1 MTGTPVTGTPVTGTP
16 VTGPS
21 STGPSSTGPPLTDA
35 AALDAP
41 PASAVPELAAR
52 VIATLTGRGLTL
64 ATAESLTGG
73 LLCARLVDVPGSSA
87 VVRGGV
93 VAYATELKHRLLGV
107 DAGLLAEQGAVHPE
121 VARQLSTGAR
131 RALEADFGL
140 ATTGVAGP
148 AEQDG
153 HPPGTVFVAVAQPAA
168 GASAVRALR
177 LAGDREE
184 IRARTVAAVLAL
196 LLEVVERDSTGA
208 RNTAAGH

>member
-1 MTGTPVTGTPVTGTP
+1 M
-16 VTGPS
+16 S
-21 STGPSSTGPPLTDA
+21 EPPAVAELT
-35 AALDAP
+35 AP
-41 PASAVPELAAR
+41 PASAIPELAAR
-52 VIATLTGRGLTL
+52 VIATMTARGLTL

-73 LLCARLVDVPGSSA
+73 LVCARLVDVPGSSA

-107 DAGLLAEQGAVHPE
+107 DAALLAEQGAVHPE
-121 VARQLSTGAR
+121 VARQLSAGVR

-148 AEQDG
+148 SAQHG
-153 HPPGTVFVAVAQPAA
+153 VAPGTVFVAVAQPAA

-184 IRARTVAAVLAL
+184 VRTRSVAAVLAL
-196 LLEVVERDSTGA
+196 LLELLER
-208 RNTAAGH
+208 